1 MGRACAE
8 ERSGR
13 TRANSYFVNSA
24 RSWFWGNSGAAG
36 VDSSSGLP
44 SSAARFLLVPT
55 WRVMI
60 TITFNRKWGFE
71 ELNLTPSSS
80 YLQTTVSV
88 IFSSVHV
95 RMFPMFVT
103 RRTVMGHERPSRGRH
118 EAILIWAL
126 NWKGGNKRRE
136 V

>member
-24 RSWFWGNSGAAG
+24 RSWFWGNSGATG

-60 TITFNRKWGFE
+60 TIFKQAHG
-71 ELNLTPSSS
+71 LLLT
-80 YLQTTVSV
+80 
-88 IFSSVHV
+88 IC
-95 RMFPMFVT
+95 
-103 RRTVMGHERPSRGRH
+103 RRYVPCQVGHEGQWVTRGRH
-118 EAILIWAL
+118 EVVTRRFD
-126 NWKGGNKRRE
+126 NGGPPEGGNCVFPKQLTKTSCF
-136 V
+136 VLVNS